1 MWIYLLIT
9 LIFGL
14 IIGFVITRLILSKKL
29 KNVAEIN
36 QAVKEENDRAQIELN
51 RTQVELESARKQQSD
66 LRQQQNELSTTLS
79 ELSAKILT
87 SQEEA
92 DTAVKTYYDR
102 ILNAAKHNIQ
112 LDIEQLEADYTR
124 AEREYQQE
132 YLTVL
137 NEAVESLKQEI
148 DCKTTITYELTQQ
161 LNELQDKVNAAVE
174 ASKRA
179 VELEQ
184 KKDFYRLV
192 ISDIDAEEI
201 RRLREVV
208 PYLRNSEPLNKVIWK
223 VYYERPYTDLIGRV
237 IGSGVHCG
245 IYKITNIEN
254 NMCYVGQAVNI
265 ADRWKQHIKRGLGAD
280 TPTRNKLYP
289 AMMAF
294 GVENFTF
301 EIVEECIRDKLN
313 EREDYWQD
321 YFKAKE
327 FGYSIK

>member
-1 MWIYLLIT
+1 MWTYLLLA
-9 LIFGL
+9 LILGL
-14 IIGFVITRLILSKKL
+14 ILGFAATRKILSKRL
-29 KNVAEIN
+29 NEVAEIN
-36 QAVKEENDRAQIELN
+36 QAVKDENTRAQNELN

-66 LRQQQNELSTTLS
+66 LRQQHSELSQTLS

-92 DTAVKTYYDR
+92 DEVVKTYYDR
-102 ILNAAKHNIQ
+102 ILKAAKQNIQ

-124 AEREYQQE
+124 AEREYQKE
-132 YLTVL
+132 YLETL
-137 NEAVESLKQEI
+137 NEVIQDFTTEI
-148 DCKTTITYELTQQ
+148 NSKTQLTKELTET

-184 KKDFYRLV
+184 QKDFYRLV
-192 ISDIDAEEI
+192 ISEIDAEEI
-201 RRLREVV
+201 KRLREVA

-280 TPTRNKLYP
+280 PPTRNKLYP
-289 AMMAF
+289 AMLST

-301 EIVEECIRDKLN
+301 EIIEECDRDKLN

-321 YFKAKE
+321 FFKAKE

>member
-1 MWIYLLIT
+1 MWTYLLLT
-9 LIFGL
+9 LIFGF
-14 IIGFVITRLILSKKL
+14 IIGLIITRLILSKKL

-36 QAVKEENDRAQIELN
+36 QSVKEENDRARIELN
-51 RTQVELESARKQQSD
+51 RTQVELESARKQHSD
-66 LRQQQNELSTTLS
+66 LCQQQNDLSNTLS
-79 ELSAKILT
+79 ELTTKIKI

-92 DTAVKTYYDR
+92 DSAVKTYYDR
-102 ILNAAKHNIQ
+102 ILKAAKQNIQ
-112 LDIEQLEADYTR
+112 LDIEQLEADYTK
-124 AEREYQQE
+124 AEREYQKE
-132 YLTVL
+132 YLATL
-137 NEAVESLKQEI
+137 EEAVENLKNEI
-148 DCKTTITYELTQQ
+148 SSKTTLTNELTLT

-174 ASKRA
+174 ANKRA
-179 VELEQ
+179 VEKEQ

-208 PYLRNSEPLNKVIWK
+208 PYLRDSEPLNKVIWK

-237 IGSGVHCG
+237 VGSGVHCG
-245 IYKITNIEN
+245 IYKITNIDN
-254 NMCYVGQAVNI
+254 QMCYVGQAVNI

-289 AMMAF
+289 AMMAS

-301 EIVEECIRDKLN
+301 EIVEECPREKLN

>member
-1 MWIYLLIT
+1 MWTYLL
-9 LIFGL
+9 LA
-14 IIGFVITRLILSKKL
+14 IILGMILGFAATRKILSKRL
-29 KNVAEIN
+29 NEVAEIN
-36 QAVKEENDRAQIELN
+36 QAVKDENARAQNELN

-66 LRQQQNELSTTLS
+66 LRQQQTELSNTLS

-92 DTAVKTYYDR
+92 DTAVKTYYDK
-102 ILNAAKHNIQ
+102 ILKAAKQNIQ

-124 AEREYQQE
+124 AEKEYQQE
-132 YLTVL
+132 YLNML
-137 NEAVESLKQEI
+137 NETAQAFTQEI
-148 DCKTTITYELTQQ
+148 DGSTETIKKLTLE

-179 VELEQ
+179 AEQEQ

-201 RRLREVV
+201 QKLRAVV

-237 IGSGVHCG
+237 IGSGIHCG

-265 ADRWKQHIKRGLGAD
+265 ADRWKQHIRRGLGAD
-280 TPTRNKLYP
+280 PPTRNKLYP
-289 AMMAF
+289 AMLAT

-301 EIVEECIRDKLN
+301 EVIEECGRDKLN

-321 YFKAKE
+321 FFKAKE

>member
-1 MWIYLLIT
+1 MWTYLLLA
-9 LIFGL
+9 LILGL
-14 IIGFVITRLILSKKL
+14 ILGFAATRKILSKRL
-29 KNVAEIN
+29 NEVAEIN
-36 QAVKEENDRAQIELN
+36 QAVKDENTRAQNELN

-66 LRQQQNELSTTLS
+66 LRQQHNELSQTLS

-92 DTAVKTYYDR
+92 DEVVKTYYDR
-102 ILNAAKHNIQ
+102 ILKAAKQNIQ
-112 LDIEQLEADYTR
+112 LDIEQLEADYIK
-124 AEREYQQE
+124 AEREYQKE
-132 YLTVL
+132 YLETL
-137 NEAVESLKQEI
+137 NEAIQDFTTEI
-148 DCKTTITYELTQQ
+148 NSKTQLTKELTET

-184 KKDFYRLV
+184 QKDFYRLV

-201 RRLREVV
+201 KRLREVV

-280 TPTRNKLYP
+280 PPTRNKLYP
-289 AMMAF
+289 AMLAT

-301 EIVEECIRDKLN
+301 EVIEECDRDKLN

-321 YFKAKE
+321 FFKAKE